1 MSSDMQEM
9 AIRADSLGKLYRTGE
24 RRAFSDLR
32 ETVTEVFRRGNGSRK
47 NQSDDLW
54 ALRDVSFGVNRGEVV
69 GILGDNGSGKTTLLK
84 VLGQITSPT
93 QGRAELF
100 GRVGALLDVGAGLHG
115 ELTGR
120 ENIYLNCAI
129 SGMSKTEM
137 ERSFDQIVEFAEL
150 SAFIDTPL
158 KRYSSGMCV
167 RLAFSVIA
175 HLSCDV
181 FLVDEVLAV
190 GDRPFQQKCM
200 TKMMESVRLGS
211 SILFV
216 GHDLDYLRQFCT
228 RIIVFAAGRI
238 AFDGPPAAALSYYSS
253 IFTSQ
258 NAPLVL
264 AR

>member
-1 MSSDMQEM
+1 MN
-9 AIRADSLGKLYRTGE
+9 ATVIRAEGLAKLYRMGE
-24 RRAFSDLR
+24 HRAIRDLR
-32 ETVTEVFRRGNGSRK
+32 ETLAGAFLRDNLFAKRRSEH
-47 NQSDDLW
+47 LW
-54 ALRDVSFGVNRGEVV
+54 ALKDVTFEMNRGEVV

-93 QGRAELF
+93 QGHAEIW

-120 ENIYLNCAI
+120 ENVYLHGTIC
-129 SGMSKTEM
+129 GMTKSEIN
-137 ERSFDQIVEFAEL
+137 RSFDEIVDFAEL

-175 HLSCDV
+175 HLACDV

-190 GDRPFQQKCM
+190 GDVPFQQKCM
-200 TKMMESVRLGS
+200 HKMMESVRRGS

-216 GHDLDYLRQFCT
+216 SHDLEFLREFCT
-228 RIIVFAAGRI
+228 RILVFAAGRVV
-238 AFDGPPAAALSYYSS
+238 FDGPPATALNYYSS
-253 IFTSQ
+253 IS
-258 NAPLVL
+258 ACRDMPLVL